1 MSRRLRQLH
10 PERRSAIA
18 GALWCAP
25 ARRHRSLGVR
35 FAGLAYAFPL
45 RCPLI
50 YAEPLENR
58 KPTIYH
64 ATSGMR
70 LMPAENLLGIAVHQE
85 GRRGVL
91 RQRMGLFFTS
101 CRVRDKLPPMRSDL
115 QMLVWIGGPL
125 ARQARP
131 RIRPPCGGVTR
142 RIKLR
147 RERAASGLRGYRD
160 WGRASEPKA
169 TQS

>member
-1 MSRRLRQLH
+1 
-10 PERRSAIA
+10 
-18 GALWCAP
+18 
-25 ARRHRSLGVR
+25 
-35 FAGLAYAFPL
+35 
-45 RCPLI
+45 
-50 YAEPLENR
+50 
-58 KPTIYH
+58 
-64 ATSGMR
+64 
-70 LMPAENLLGIAVHQE
+70 MPAENLLGIAVHQE

-91 RQRMGLFFTS
+91 RQRMGLIFT
-101 CRVRDKLPPMRSDL
+101 LPPMRSDL

-142 RIKLR
+142 RSKLR